1 MNILSKILILI
12 FVTLIPALEL
22 RASIPLGI
30 LKNSVELPFGL
41 TLHGFGMNWL
51 LVFLVCVITNIFL
64 GVLFYTA
71 LDKFGDY
78 FMRFR
83 IFRYFYHRKVKK
95 TQRKIKPLVD
105 KYGLFGVSLFIAIPL
120 PGSGSYTGAVAA
132 YILGIGYKKFILA
145 NLIGVIIAGTIVT
158 LTSLGILNLF

>member
-1 MNILSKILILI
+1 M
-12 FVTLIPALEL
+12 
-22 RASIPLGI
+22 
-30 LKNSVELPFGL
+30 
-41 TLHGFGMNWL
+41 W
-51 LVFLVCVITNIFL
+51 
-64 GVLFYTA
+64 YT
-71 LDKFGDY
+71 
-78 FMRFR
+78 
-83 IFRYFYHRKVKK
+83 